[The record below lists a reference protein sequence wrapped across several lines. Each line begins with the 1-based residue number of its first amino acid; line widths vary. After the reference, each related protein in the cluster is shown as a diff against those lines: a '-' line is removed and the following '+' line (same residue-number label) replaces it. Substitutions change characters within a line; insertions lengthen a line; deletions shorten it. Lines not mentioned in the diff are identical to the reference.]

1 MYFDAVLDDRMKPV
15 FNGTPE
21 ETEKWLK
28 ENPKKLDLSAHKVC
42 YGYSMGV
49 VSVSEYINKKKYLW
63 VLELVKEAMEKQDAA
78 SYYGDT
84 SNMGYVAT
92 EIAQKI
98 TKII

>member
-1 MYFDAVLDDRMKPV
+1 
-15 FNGTPE
+15 
-21 ETEKWLK
+21 
-28 ENPKKLDLSAHKVC
+28 
-42 YGYSMGV
+42 
-49 VSVSEYINKKKYLW
+49 
-63 VLELVKEAMEKQDAA
+63 VKEAMEKQDAA